1 MHSLNSAAASTASVA
16 LRYSQQCVVLRWG
29 IAFSTN
35 HSSEKMVGEVAVAT
49 RPPTGAASR
58 RPNGEI
64 PDGGRS
70 RGGPRANRF
79 GYCSEVNCYPPT
91 EGVETKN
98 IAACSP
104 SSVATVAH
112 LVG

>member
-70 RGGPRANRF
+70 RGALGQ
-79 GYCSEVNCYPPT
+79 
-91 EGVETKN
+91 
-98 IAACSP
+98 ID
-104 SSVATVAH
+104 SVTVRK
-112 LVG
+112 